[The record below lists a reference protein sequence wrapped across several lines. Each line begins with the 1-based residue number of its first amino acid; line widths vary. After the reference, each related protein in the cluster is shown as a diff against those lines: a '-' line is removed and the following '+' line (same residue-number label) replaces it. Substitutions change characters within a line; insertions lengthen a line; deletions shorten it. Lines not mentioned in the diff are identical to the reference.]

1 MVALIFQVIATITGV
16 DLFEGSRQFTY
27 NDTVD
32 FVVISL
38 QQCVVTKECEFD
50 EGLCDWQITSP
61 IVLTTASAVG
71 IPSRNSGEYIHQYLL
86 HVLAYKFI
94 F

>member
-1 MVALIFQVIATITGV
+1 MSATITGA

-27 NDTVD
+27 NDTVN

-38 QQCVVTKECEFD
+38 QQCVVTKECAFN
-50 EGLCDWQITSP
+50 EGLCDWQNASR

-71 IPSRNSGEYIHQYLL
+71 IPSRNSGKYIYNTC
-86 HVLAYKFI
+86 YI
-94 F
+94 Y